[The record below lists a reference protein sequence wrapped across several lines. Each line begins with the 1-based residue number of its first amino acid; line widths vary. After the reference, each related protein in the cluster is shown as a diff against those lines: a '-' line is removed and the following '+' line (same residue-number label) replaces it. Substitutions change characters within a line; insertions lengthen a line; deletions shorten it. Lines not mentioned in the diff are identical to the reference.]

1 MISNKMRY
9 MLGKNSAIRAMF
21 EEGKRLKKEFGEDK
35 VFDFSLGNPNAKA
48 PKEIKDA
55 ILEILDKEDSLL
67 VHGYMSNAGYEDVR
81 EAIARSLNRRFQ
93 KDYTYNNLIMTTGAA
108 MAINICLKTLLNSGD
123 EVISFS
129 PYFVE
134 YGNYVGNYDGKLV
147 IASTYEDT
155 FYPNMEEFYNSITK
169 KTKAIII
176 NSPNNPTGVVYS
188 KEILMQINTVL
199 RKKEKELGIS
209 IITISDEPY
218 RELVYDNTEVPWV
231 PDFIDKTVVV
241 YSYSKS
247 LSLPGERIGWILI
260 PNEIEEFEDFVAALT
275 IANRCS
281 GSVNAPSL
289 MQRVIGRCVD
299 VKIDIEYYDRNR
311 ILLLEIMREVGI
323 EVLAPKGAFY
333 IFLKSPI
340 ADDVRFCEICKKYNI
355 LLVPGSAFGKSG
367 YARLSYC
374 VSYNMIEASKRA
386 FIELG
391 KEFID

>member
-1 MISNKMRY
+1 
-9 MLGKNSAIRAMF
+9 
-21 EEGKRLKKEFGEDK
+21 
-35 VFDFSLGNPNAKA
+35 
-48 PKEIKDA
+48 
-55 ILEILDKEDSLL
+55 
-67 VHGYMSNAGYEDVR
+67 MSNAGYEDVR

-147 IASTYEDT
+147 IVSTYEDT

-260 PNEIEEFEDFVAALT
+260 PNEIEEFEDFVEALT

-311 ILLLEIMREVGI
+311 ILLLEIMREAGI

-374 VSYNMIEASKRA
+374 VSYNMIEDSKRA

>member
-155 FYPNMEEFYNSITK
+155 FYPNMEEFYDSITK

-311 ILLLEIMREVGI
+311 ILLLEIMREAGI

>member
-1 MISNKMRY
+1 M
-9 MLGKNSAIRAMF
+9 
-21 EEGKRLKKEFGEDK
+21 
-35 VFDFSLGNPNAKA
+35 
-48 PKEIKDA
+48 
-55 ILEILDKEDSLL
+55 
-67 VHGYMSNAGYEDVR
+67 
-81 EAIARSLNRRFQ
+81 
-93 KDYTYNNLIMTTGAA
+93 
-108 MAINICLKTLLNSGD
+108 
-123 EVISFS
+123 
-129 PYFVE
+129 
-134 YGNYVGNYDGKLV
+134 
-147 IASTYEDT
+147 
-155 FYPNMEEFYNSITK
+155 
-169 KTKAIII
+169 
-176 NSPNNPTGVVYS
+176 
-188 KEILMQINTVL
+188 
-199 RKKEKELGIS
+199 
-209 IITISDEPY
+209 
-218 RELVYDNTEVPWV
+218 
-231 PDFIDKTVVV
+231 V

-260 PNEIEEFEDFVAALT
+260 PNEIEEFEDFVVALT

-311 ILLLEIMREVGI
+311 ILLLEIMREAGI

>member
-311 ILLLEIMREVGI
+311 ILLLEIMREAGI

>member
-1 MISNKMRY
+1 MISNKMRH

-35 VFDFSLGNPNAKA
+35 VFDFSLGNPNVKA

-55 ILEILDKEDSLL
+55 ISEILDKEDSLL

-81 EAIARSLNRRFQ
+81 EAIARSLNRRFL

-147 IASTYEDT
+147 IVSTYEDT

-231 PDFIDKTVVV
+231 PDFI
-241 YSYSKS
+241 
-247 LSLPGERIGWILI
+247 
-260 PNEIEEFEDFVAALT
+260 AALT

-311 ILLLEIMREVGI
+311 ILLLEIMRETGI

>member
-1 MISNKMRY
+1 MISNKMRH

-35 VFDFSLGNPNAKA
+35 VFDFSLGNPNAKV

-55 ILEILDKEDSLL
+55 IVEILDKEDSLL

-81 EAIARSLNRRFQ
+81 EAIARSLNRRFL

-311 ILLLEIMREVGI
+311 ILLLEIMREAGI